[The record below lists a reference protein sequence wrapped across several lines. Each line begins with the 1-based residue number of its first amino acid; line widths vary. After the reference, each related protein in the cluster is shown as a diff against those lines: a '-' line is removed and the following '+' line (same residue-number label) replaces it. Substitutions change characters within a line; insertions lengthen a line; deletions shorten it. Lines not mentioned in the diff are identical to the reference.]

1 MIKVFTVRCQGRNCG
16 TVEQLSAT
24 AFIRW
29 SFLSHYLERRKEQ
42 SSFKEE
48 VRKEEINVR
57 KIEVPFFINTYVCTC
72 YYVPRLLPFGR
83 ISSQSFQ
90 KMNVL
95 LIVRRAFSRQCSIK
109 LLRLHICIGFA
120 YYYKNRG
127 VLGYTW
133 MKSTLAFMYFD
144 TLWKWFCL
152 TITCAIHPKKFKV

>member
-1 MIKVFTVRCQGRNCG
+1 MLG
-16 TVEQLSAT
+16 TQLRDCWT
-24 AFIRW
+24 TFRYRVHTLE
-29 SFLSHYLERRKEQ
+29 LSEPLFGKAQRAELFQRRSK
-42 SSFKEE
+42 
-48 VRKEEINVR
+48 KEEINVR

-95 LIVRRAFSRQCSIK
+95 LIVRRAFSQQCSIK

-144 TLWKWFCL
+144 TLWKWFDSK
-152 TITCAIHPKKFKV
+152 IKCAIHPKKFKV